1 MTQPPA
7 SLDAPLVLDDAMTER
22 VFSTETMST
31 FLRLVL
37 PFLQDQQ
44 RVLSYVL
51 PASGRFAH
59 MALEPWALI
68 NLFGD
73 SFTSIVVV
81 IHDRRRLPF
90 SQGMYQVSSEVVNF
104 VETDEELIPL
114 MGHYD
119 GKSHEVGPLR
129 VHIQSA
135 PRLLRD
141 LWRHVRAGNML
152 RYLAL
157 PETLESRGAA
167 FLSRIGLAPGDHF
180 VTLHMREASY
190 LSAHRY
196 HGFRNMTPANY
207 ESCAQHLLDQGIWV
221 FRLGDKDSKP
231 LAIDHPRFV
240 DLPSLEDYEDFM
252 DVILLA
258 KAWFAICCSSGPLGP
273 AIAFGTPVLL
283 VNGILEHQTFFNP
296 RDLVQFKRYIDETTD
311 EAMPY
316 SELLRRS
323 IGDLTL
329 SSEFEANQIRLEENT
344 ADEILTAVRE
354 MLARLEGV
362 FEPDPE
368 LDRNFR
374 SANEAFLAR
383 LEASDADPSQVDPQ
397 DRAFGLALPW
407 TNICHAYCEANPWF
421 LGSNR

>member
-22 VFSTETMST
+22 VFSTETMAT

-37 PFLQDQQ
+37 PFLQDQR

-68 NLFGD
+68 NLFGE

-90 SQGMYQVSSEVVNF
+90 SHGMHQVSSEVVNF
-104 VETDEELIPL
+104 VETDEELIPM

-141 LWRHVRAGNML
+141 LWRHVRAGNAL

-157 PETLESRGAA
+157 PEALERRGAD
-167 FLSRIGLAPGDHF
+167 FLSRIGLAPRDRF

-207 ESCAQHLLDQGIWV
+207 QRCALHLLDQGLWV

-231 LAIDHPRFV
+231 LDIDHPRFV
-240 DLPSLEDYEDFM
+240 NLPGLEDYEDFM
-252 DVILLA
+252 DVVLLA

-273 AIAFGTPVLL
+273 AIAFGTPVLM
-283 VNGILEHQTFFNP
+283 VNGILEHQTFFNS
-296 RDLVQFKRYIDETTD
+296 RDLVQFKRYVDETTD
-311 EAMPY
+311 QAIPY
-316 SELLRRS
+316 AELLRRG
-323 IGDLTL
+323 IGELTL
-329 SSEFEANQIRLEENT
+329 ANEFETNQIRLEENT
-344 ADEILTAVRE
+344 PDEILAAVRE
-354 MLARLEGV
+354 MSARLEGV
-362 FEPDPE
+362 FEPDPK
-368 LDRNFR
+368 LDQEFR
-374 SANEAFLAR
+374 SANEALLAR
-383 LEASDADPSQVDPQ
+383 LQAGDDGPDQVEPQ

-407 TNICHAYCEANPWF
+407 TNICHAYCRTNPWF
-421 LGSNR
+421 LGTEC